1 MGKLIRLELYNFK
14 SYKGHHVL
22 LFGDAYFTSIIGPNG
37 SGKSNA
43 MDAISFVLGIKSSHL
58 RSTHLRELVYR
69 GRVLRH
75 STINGDGVAAEEG
88 SNGHTNGNTGDG
100 DDGSGEV
107 VSERNDP
114 KSAWVMAVYEDDAG
128 DEQQWKRTITSQGAS
143 EYRINNRVVTAVQFN
158 DALEA
163 ENILIKARNFLVFQ
177 GDVEAI
183 ASQSP
188 KDLTRLIEQIS
199 GSLEYK
205 SDYERLKAELEDA
218 GDQQTFQL
226 NRRRGMNSE
235 IKQYQDQKREA
246 ENYTKKAN
254 ERDQAIVTHVLWK
267 LYHFQRQI
275 EESSAEIQ
283 KHQNELQE
291 FRRGIA
297 KYERSFDAAKS
308 EHIKITKN
316 VTRVERTIKGKEKEI
331 EEKANSLVPVD
342 EKIEISTKKL
352 SKYTSRIADITKERD
367 SQTATVNSLEKDLK
381 TVARAQAQWEKE
393 WKAASSK
400 RGGHL
405 SEADLQQYS
414 KLKEEVNK
422 RSSTDQIR
430 VENLK
435 RQRAA
440 EEGTVTN
447 LKSTV
452 DNVEWQLSSLETE
465 TNKIEDR
472 KTATQQVVHQLE
484 QDIEDK
490 KKALNA
496 MTSERLRITQMRTE
510 LEEKLQDVLKKLIDA
525 DDGRKQNEREVR
537 MKDTIST
544 LKRIFPGVKGRVS
557 ELCKPKQKKYAEAV
571 STVLGR
577 HFDAV
582 VVDVEKTAKECIQH
596 LRETRSGQATF
607 IPLDTIQVK
616 ALNSNLKG
624 MHRNMRPA
632 IETVDYDQ
640 SVSRAIS
647 YACGNSI
654 VCDDLNT
661 AKYLCYERGVD
672 AKAVTLDGTVIHKGG
687 LMTGGRGPGH
697 QQSRRWEDAEVE
709 NLTKLKDK
717 LMKDLAALPS
727 PHRRGNDEELLIAE
741 LSALE
746 SRHRFATEEFQGLDR
761 NLQSKKKE
769 VDNAKR
775 QLKEAQPKYR
785 EKQRAL
791 NDLDENIS
799 EYQEAVSRVEDE
811 VFADFCRK
819 LGFEDIREYEA
830 QQGSLQQEAAQ
841 KKVEFTTQKSRIENQ
856 LSFERQR
863 LQATEARIQ
872 TLQSQEERDRAMI
885 GELNQERQQT
895 QDALDVLNAE
905 LDQLGDQ
912 LDEQKDLQTEAA
924 EKLADQRQQVQ
935 KRSKT
940 IEATIK
946 AISVHEADIQRHSSD
961 RYTLLRKCKLENV
974 NIPIVP
980 GSVTLSDLPID
991 DLISGPDPDAMDIDE
1006 QEEDPSSAA
1015 LQAPRVQSHGI
1026 EPDFST
1032 LEDDLR
1038 EQSSPA
1044 IESEL
1049 QDRVRTLDSELDK
1062 MAPNMRAVERLET
1075 VEAKLR
1081 STEKDFD
1088 AARQRYRS
1096 TKTAFEDVM
1105 HQRSDLFNK
1114 AFSHISE
1121 QIGPIYKDLTKSTNY
1136 PLGGQAYLD
1145 IGDTDEPYLD
1155 GIKYH
1160 AMPPLKRFRDME
1172 HLSGGEKTMAAL
1184 ALLFAVHSYQPS
1196 PFFVLD
1202 EVDAAL
1208 DNANVGKIANYIREH
1223 AQPGMQFI
1231 VISLKTGLFQQSEAL
1246 VGIYRDQGGNS
1257 SSYGNTIELHTWPPV
1272 DFRFGYVRIMGASSG
1287 YRGEEAE
1294 KNELGKKKNQLN
1306 GAQTSAELAA
1316 SFSPSDNDGDVLSAL
1331 PSGVRA
1337 CDRVSK

>member
-1 MGKLIRLELYNFK
+1 
-14 SYKGHHVL
+14 
-22 LFGDAYFTSIIGPNG
+22 
-37 SGKSNA
+37 

-75 STINGDGVAAEEG
+75 STINGDGANAEEG
-88 SNGHTNGNTGDG
+88 TNGHANGDA
-100 DDGSGEV
+100 GENAEEP
-107 VSERNDP
+107 ERGTADRSDP

-128 DEQQWKRTITSQGAS
+128 DEQQWKRTITNQGVS
-143 EYRINNRVVTAVQFN
+143 EYRINNRVVTAAQYN
-158 DALEA
+158 DALEG

-205 SDYERLKAELEDA
+205 TDYERLKAEHEEA
-218 GDQQTFQL
+218 GEQQNFQL

-254 ERDQAIVTHVLWK
+254 ERDEAIITHVLWK
-267 LYHFQRQI
+267 LYHLQRQI

-283 KHQNELQE
+283 KHQNELKE
-291 FRRGIA
+291 YRRGIA
-297 KYERSFDAAKS
+297 KFERNLEAAKND
-308 EHIKITKN
+308 HIKVTKD
-316 VTRVERTIKGKEKEI
+316 VSKVERTIKQKEKEI
-331 EEKANSLVPVD
+331 EEKSNSLVPVN

-352 SKYTSRIADITKERD
+352 SKYASRISEISKEKD
-367 SQTATVNSLEKDLK
+367 SQSTTIKSLDKDLK
-381 TVARAQAQWEKE
+381 IVEKAQAQWEKE

-400 RGGHL
+400 TGIQL
-405 SEADLQQYS
+405 SDADLHEYN

-422 RSSTDQIR
+422 QSSADQIR

-440 EEGTVTN
+440 DEGTVRN

-452 DNVEWQLSSLETE
+452 DSIEWQLKSLETDM
-465 TNKIEDR
+465 NGIEDR
-472 KTATQQVVHQLE
+472 QNSTKEIVQRVGQE
-484 QDIEDK
+484 IDEK

-496 MTSERLRITQMRTE
+496 MTSERLRISQMRTE
-510 LEEKLQDVLKKLIDA
+510 LEEKLQDILKKLIDA
-525 DDGRKQNEREVR
+525 DDGRKQNEKEVR
-537 MKDTIST
+537 TKETIST
-544 LKRIFPGVKGRVS
+544 LKRIFPGVKGRIS

-577 HFDAV
+577 RFDAV
-582 VVDVEKTAKECIQH
+582 VVDSEKTAKDCIQH
-596 LRETRSGQATF
+596 LRDTRAGQATF

-616 ALNSNLKG
+616 ALNSSLKG
-624 MHRNMRPA
+624 MHAKMRPA

-654 VCDDLNT
+654 VCDDLAT

-709 NLTKLKDK
+709 NLNKLKEK
-717 LMKDLAALPS
+717 LIRDLSALPS
-727 PHRRGNDEELLIAE
+727 PHRRGNEEELLTGE
-741 LSALE
+741 LSGLE
-746 SRHRFATEEFQGLDR
+746 SRHRFAQEELQGLQR

-791 NDLDENIS
+791 DELDESMS
-799 EYQEAVSRVEDE
+799 EYQENVSRVEDE
-811 VFADFCRK
+811 VFAAFCQR
-819 LGFEDIREYEA
+819 LDFEDIREYEA

-841 KKVEFTTQKSRIENQ
+841 KKLEFTTQKSRIENQ

-872 TLQSQEERDRAMI
+872 SLQHQDERDRALI
-885 GELNQERQQT
+885 EELNEQREQIQQE
-895 QDALDVLNAE
+895 LDSLNAE
-905 LDQLGDQ
+905 LDHFSEQ
-912 LDEQKDLQTEAA
+912 LDDQKDLQTKAA

-940 IEATIK
+940 VEATLKI
-946 AISVHEADIQRHSSD
+946 IQGHEADIQRHSSG
-961 RYTLLRKCKLENV
+961 RYTLLRRCKLENI
-974 NIPIVP
+974 NIPLAE
-980 GSVTLSDLPID
+980 SSATFDNLPID
-991 DLISGPDPDAMDIDE
+991 DLLQAPEPDAMDVEDE
-1006 QEEDPSSAA
+1006 DLSSSA
-1015 LQAPRVQSHGI
+1015 LQTPQIQDYGI

-1032 LEDDLR
+1032 LDDDLT

-1044 IESEL
+1044 IDADL
-1049 QDRVRTLDSELDK
+1049 QDRIKDLDSDLDK
-1062 MAPNMRAVERLET
+1062 MTPNMRAVERLST
-1075 VEAKLR
+1075 VESKLR

-1088 AARQRYRS
+1088 EARRRYRES
-1096 TKTAFEDVM
+1096 KQAFEDVM
-1105 HQRSDLFNK
+1105 HRRSDLFNK
-1114 AFSHISE
+1114 AFAHISE

-1257 SSYGNTIELHTWPPV
+1257 SRSLTLDVST
-1272 DFRFGYVRIMGASSG
+1272 
-1287 YRGEEAE
+1287 
-1294 KNELGKKKNQLN
+1294 
-1306 GAQTSAELAA
+1306 
-1316 SFSPSDNDGDVLSAL
+1316 SPSLEPAVFSGGYG
-1331 PSGVRA
+1331 SGVMRMLT
-1337 CDRVSK
+1337 R